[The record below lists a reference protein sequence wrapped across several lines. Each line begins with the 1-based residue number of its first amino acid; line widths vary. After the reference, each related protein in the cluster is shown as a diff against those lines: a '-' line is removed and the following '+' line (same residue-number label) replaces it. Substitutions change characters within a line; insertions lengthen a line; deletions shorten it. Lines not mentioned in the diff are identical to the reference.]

1 MDDDLDKAMEDFRQ
15 EIADAQGYRQSNEGT
30 KDEYTARTKG
40 PLNLLANRKN
50 LIYGG
55 IGVLV
60 LILLIVLFS
69 GSGDKSFKD
78 DLLFIKAKFEQ
89 IEGSLKQIEGLEV
102 KVAHLEKQQKE
113 LQQSIR
119 DSVTSGKDLAE
130 KMGSLSQTVETLKKG
145 IGSIPDNKAK
155 DLAAGQKKSASTT
168 KKQFHEVRAGE
179 TLYRIAKTYGI
190 TLDELC
196 RLNNIS
202 PNQAIQP
209 GQKLLLAPSGNQ

>member
-15 EIADAQGYRQSNEGT
+15 EIADAQGYGQGNEGARGGHTAHT
-30 KDEYTARTKG
+30 KTSTN
-40 PLNLLANRKN
+40 PLANRKN

-55 IGVLV
+55 IGVLI
-60 LILLIVLFS
+60 LIFLIALFS

-89 IEGSLKQIEGLEV
+89 VESKLAHIEELGA

-113 LQQSIR
+113 LQQFIR
-119 DSVTSGKDLAE
+119 DAVKSGEGLAE
-130 KMGSLSQTVETLKKG
+130 QIRSLSQKVETTKKG
-145 IGSIPDNKAK
+145 TASMSGSKAK
-155 DLAAGQKKSASTT
+155 HSAGVQKKSASANN
-168 KKQFHEVRAGE
+168 KSFHEVRSGD
-179 TLYRIAKTYGI
+179 TLYSIAKTYGI

-202 PNQAIQP
+202 RDQAIQP
-209 GQKLLLAPSGNQ
+209 GQKLLLAPGINQ